1 MYAHIGIVSTAII
14 PANTAKGLS
23 FAVFSVSFIAMTVLS
38 DVLTSFGHVS
48 LAATI
53 NSDGITDRPA
63 IKMNSQCQL
72 KWLMIKDPRDGAIIG
87 PAIAADCNTVMIFLN
102 FIPENESFIMAVVT
116 VSIIPFPNPATP
128 LTTMR
133 NSTPPAKVHKKVNRT
148 LSSAPSINTGF
159 LQYLSL
165 KGPPTSVPTAVVTI
179 PTVRVRFR

>member
-102 FIPENESFIMAVVT
+102 FIPENESFIMAVSYTHLDVYKRQYFLSSLKNLSPLILSLAANT
-116 VSIIPFPNPATP
+116 KLAFDGRTLNPNPF
-128 LTTMR
+128 
-133 NSTPPAKVHKKVNRT
+133 NSSTKCSLAVSYTHLRRW
-148 LSSAPSINTGF
+148 PSWQ
-159 LQYLSL
+159 L
-165 KGPPTSVPTAVVTI
+165 
-179 PTVRVRFR
+179 